1 MMLTLDDAVKVAKE
15 LFCECFDGED
25 EGYEEMVRSE
35 FEQQCY
41 LESRDHESRL
51 LETIDEINPH
61 AICLKIERD
70 GLREW
75 CEGVRAELEM
85 AYTRIKEGR

>member
-1 MMLTLDDAVKVAKE
+1 MMLTLEDAVKVAKRLFGVDEEDTE
-15 LFCECFDGED
+15 LL
-25 EGYEEMVRSE
+25 RSE
-35 FEQQCY
+35 FKQKCY
-41 LESRDHESRL
+41 LESRDYESRL
-51 LETIDEINPH
+51 LETIDEINPR